1 MATIK
6 IQSKAAWTNEQ
17 ATTNP
22 SILTKWLAFVDSQT
36 ERKTMWFMIALVF
49 QGVFFLPLP
58 AVLIYYFNAPTLILA
73 VTLGLFFAN
82 IITGMSGSDIRT
94 TLNLFAISFIA
105 HLLLVIAF
113 IL

>member
-6 IQSKAAWTNEQ
+6 IQSKAAWTNKQ
-17 ATTNP
+17 ATTTSN
-22 SILTKWLAFVDSQT
+22 ILTKWFTLVDSQA

-58 AVLIYYFNAPTLILA
+58 AMLIYYFNAPTIILA

-82 IITGMSGSDIRT
+82 IITGMSGSSIRT
-94 TLNLFAISFIA
+94 MLNLFAISIVA
-105 HLLLVIAF
+105 HLLLLITF